1 MRSPGRAG
9 CSMRRACSRASRAE
23 RSRASPCAS
32 PASWRRGTSCSWSP
46 TTAGSICQAASTRCR
61 SRRSRTSTR
70 RCGGRRLRAQ
80 GNPAHMNIS
89 AELLDELIE
98 HVSGDPRN
106 ERCGVVAV
114 EPGSPP
120 RAVRVYPAVNIHESP
135 LKFEIDPAEL
145 LELWNACQQEGCEL
159 GAIYHSHVRSE

>member
-1 MRSPGRAG
+1 
-9 CSMRRACSRASRAE
+9 
-23 RSRASPCAS
+23 
-32 PASWRRGTSCSWSP
+32 
-46 TTAGSICQAASTRCR
+46 
-61 SRRSRTSTR
+61 
-70 RCGGRRLRAQ
+70 
-80 GNPAHMNIS
+80 MNIS

-159 GAIYHSHVRSE
+159 GAIYHSHVRSEPYPSQTDVNFAANWPGVEWIIVGLADGEEPRVRTYLIEGADIKEVAIAETSA